1 MVNEVQT
8 AQSKKDFISKMSIV
22 AKETRETHYWINL
35 LIETDCLNINDTYVK
50 LLFSQYEEL
59 IKPLTGIIKTSQSN
73 L

>member
-50 LLFSQYEEL
+50 LLFS
-59 IKPLTGIIKTSQSN
+59 
-73 L
+73 